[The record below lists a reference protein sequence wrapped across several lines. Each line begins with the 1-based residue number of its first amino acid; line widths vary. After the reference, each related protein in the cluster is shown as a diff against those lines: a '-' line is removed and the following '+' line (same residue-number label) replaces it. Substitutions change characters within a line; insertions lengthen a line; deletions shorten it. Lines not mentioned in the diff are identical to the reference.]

1 MKPRI
6 KVLLYYILEFLL
18 TIVLLGTITIFLVK
32 STLLSSNFIKNEF
45 VKADYYNELY
55 TSIKEEMLNHVSQA
69 GFDESIIDNIYTKEM
84 LKNSV
89 EKMIDSTY
97 SNKKYTIDLTEV
109 KENLEKNINK
119 YLEINNIK
127 ITDQKALDKFI
138 QNILKIYEDEIT
150 LSNTI
155 SHVEKIVS
163 KIKNLVNIVLLITVI
178 FIIILILIIKFM
190 FKDTAL
196 AIPTIAV
203 GVILFFAYL
212 LITGNV
218 IIENLYIWDNS
229 VSSLIQ
235 HLLNTLLNKIR
246 IYGLLLLIIGCID
259 TLIMYI
265 LSNLKKINLKS

>member
-97 SNKKYTIDLTEV
+97 NNKKYTLDLTEV